1 LISSIVEIIIKEEM
15 ADLSGIS
22 IETFRGDF
30 EALQGMALTSWR
42 EEYGAASF
50 PNFYRPAFLH
60 YLTDRISDKRH
71 FIAAY
76 RGDEIIAF
84 MANLPQ
90 MFKYREKPH
99 SAVYSCLLVARKEF
113 LRRGLATALIR
124 EALRVSENFKYDFS
138 LLTLEKGHGSTK
150 LMRKM
155 AASGHPMHFVKK
167 IRVIARI
174 LDLAR
179 VKASEGIKGW
189 ERAAIRIIGG
199 ARPPAPGG
207 DPVLREYKADD
218 LYDCLNLL
226 NDYQKTVGLALIWDR
241 DSLSAELAC
250 PDVAQTLVFE
260 RNGRIEGLVNFI
272 YHEHLGEITERWA
285 WVNHVAY
292 PALSGGERTGF
303 VNAFLRYAQT
313 AGCIGAIEWTR
324 GYYPQ
329 APFYRAHFFPYFRS
343 VNMMSWSLNPDVIV
357 RDVPAV
363 YEIQV

>member
-1 LISSIVEIIIKEEM
+1 M

-22 IETFRGDF
+22 IKTFRGDF
-30 EALQGMALTSWR
+30 EALEKMALTSWR

-71 FIAAY
+71 LIAAY
-76 RGDEIIAF
+76 RGDEVVAF

-90 MFKYREKPH
+90 TFKYREKTYR
-99 SAVYSCLLVARKEF
+99 AVYSCLLVARKEY
-113 LRRGLATALIR
+113 LRRGLATALIQ
-124 EALRVSENFKYDFS
+124 EGLRVNENFKYDFS

-155 AASGHPMHFVKK
+155 AAAGHPMNFVKK

-179 VKASEGIKGW
+179 VNASETLQGW

-199 ARPPAPGG
+199 ARPPAPGS
-207 DPVLREYKADD
+207 DHLVREYRPED
-218 LYDCLNLL
+218 LDECLDLL
-226 NDYQKTVGLALIWDR
+226 NSYQKKSALALVWSR
-241 DSLSAELAC
+241 DNLSIE
-250 PDVAQTLVFE
+250 VAYPGVSQTLVLE
-260 RNGRIEGLVNFI
+260 RNSRVEGLINFI
-272 YHEHLGEITERWA
+272 CHEHLGKTTERWA

-292 PALSGGERTGF
+292 PGLSGREQTGF
-303 VNAFLRYAQT
+303 VNAFLRYAKA
-313 AGCIGAIEWTR
+313 AGCIGAIEWTK

-329 APFYRAHFFPYFRS
+329 GPFYRAHFFPYFRS
-343 VNMMSWSLNPDVIV
+343 VNMVSWSLNPEVIV